1 MKASV
6 QHQMKEMKKAAAVKV
21 SGESLVSSVASISR

>member
-1 MKASV
+1 
-6 QHQMKEMKKAAAVKV
+6 MKELKKAAAVKV